1 LPNATHFYNSSIMKI
16 SARLLHARAALAALL
31 LASAGAA
38 QAQAAA
44 TQSPEALV
52 IAAQTYLQEQ
62 LASLPGEASISVD
75 PPRTD
80 RLTPC
85 DSLSPFLPSGM
96 KLRSRMSVGVRC
108 NAPKG
113 WTAYVQATVSVAG
126 HYYVASRVIAAGQAL
141 TPADLDA
148 REGDLVALPPGAI
161 TDPQAVAGMTAAFRI
176 NAGQPIRSSSL
187 RNAQSVMRGTN
198 VRINARGNGFM
209 VSSEGE
215 AMDNGAPGAVVQVR
229 TAGGQVVS
237 GIVRNATL
245 VEIQL

>member
-1 LPNATHFYNSSIMKI
+1 MKI
-16 SARLLHARAALAALL
+16 SARLLHARACLAALL
-31 LASAGAA
+31 LATAAAA
-38 QAQAAA
+38 QAQDASAAQA
-44 TQSPEALV
+44 PEAVV

-62 LASLPGEASISVD
+62 LASLPGEAAIAID

-85 DSLSPFLPSGM
+85 ETLSPFLPSGM
-96 KLRSRMSVGVRC
+96 RLRSRMTVGVRC
-108 NAPKG
+108 NAPKP
-113 WTAYVQATVSVAG
+113 WTAYVQATVSVSG
-126 HYYVASRVIAAGQAL
+126 HYYVASRLIAKGQAL

-148 REGDLVALPPGAI
+148 REGDLITLPPGAI

-215 AMDNGAPGAVVQVR
+215 ALDNAAPGAVVQVR

-245 VEIQL
+245 VEVQL

>member
-1 LPNATHFYNSSIMKI
+1 MKI
-16 SARLLHARAALAALL
+16 SARLLLARAGIAALL
-31 LASAGAA
+31 LASASAV

-44 TQSPEALV
+44 TQAPEAII

-62 LASLPGEASISVD
+62 LASLPGEASIAID

-80 RLTPC
+80 RLAPC
-85 DSLSPFLPSGM
+85 DDLAPFLPSGM
-96 KLRSRMSVGVRC
+96 KLRSRMTVGVRC
-108 NAPKG
+108 NTAKG
-113 WTAYVQATVSVAG
+113 WTAYVQASVSVAG
-126 HYYVASRVIAAGQAL
+126 HYYVASRLIAAGQAL

-148 REGDLVALPPGAI
+148 REGDLVSLPPGAI

-187 RNAQSVMRGTN
+187 RNAQSVQRGTN

-215 AMDNGAPGAVVQVR
+215 AMGNAAPGAVVQVR

-237 GIVRNATL
+237 GVVRNATL

>member
-1 LPNATHFYNSSIMKI
+1 MKI
-16 SARLLHARAALAALL
+16 SARLLHARAGLAVLL

-38 QAQAAA
+38 QAQAQAAA
-44 TQSPEALV
+44 TQAPEAIV
-52 IAAQTYLQEQ
+52 MAAQTYLQEQ
-62 LASLPGEASISVD
+62 LASLPGQASIAID

-80 RLTPC
+80 RLAPC
-85 DSLSPFLPSGM
+85 DTLSPFLPSGM
-96 KLRSRMSVGVRC
+96 KLRSRMTVGVRC
-108 NAPKG
+108 NAAKG

-126 HYYVASRVIAAGQAL
+126 HYYVASRLIAAGQAL

-148 REGDLVALPPGAI
+148 RDGDLVALPPGAI

-187 RNAQSVMRGTN
+187 RNAQSVQRGTN
-198 VRINARGNGFM
+198 VRINARGKGFT

-215 AMDNGAPGAVVQVR
+215 ALENAPPGAVVQVK